1 MGELKKQFE
10 ELLRA
15 HRDFQLL
22 PDHQRNIH
30 EDEVTD
36 KDRLRLLKK
45 AKLAL
50 ETFTTSFGQRLNEKP
65 GILLSIPFDDAI
77 AMMVEWTSELL
88 PQQAGQN
95 TFGAI
100 EDCSSWLRTLSSEP
114 DSSLPSGTVQASWPF
129 ILKVRVYLRAY
140 ILSKGLII
148 ADLPGLR
155 DLNSARQAVTE
166 RYVRQCHQILVVA
179 RIDRAITDESIK
191 QICELARRVNLSK
204 IDIVCT
210 RSEDIQTRE
219 AIHDW
224 PTERVTIEDMQRDIA
239 GDVDEMESLKEEI
252 DDYDQDIASLTR
264 EEERQLLEL
273 QRDHRK
279 AQKAKEGHELDL
291 LRFVV
296 KLRNGKVSRR
306 LREEYRNHPITTSLG
321 IFCVS
326 NRIYWD
332 NREKADNVSLPYL
345 RFSGILEL
353 RSYCIGIVAHSRLQ
367 ATQKFIKD
375 EIPALIGS
383 VELWVEAGSGNASAE
398 SKQRV
403 LDAVS
408 AMQEELDK
416 VCSSRLLGR

>member
-1 MGELKKQFE
+1 M
-10 ELLRA
+10 
-15 HRDFQLL
+15 
-22 PDHQRNIH
+22 
-30 EDEVTD
+30 TD
-36 KDRLRLLKK
+36 KENLRLLKK
-45 AKLAL
+45 AKLAMA
-50 ETFTTSFGQRLNEKP
+50 TFTTSFGGRLHEML
-65 GILLSIPFDDAI
+65 GILSSTPFEDAV
-77 AMMVEWTSELL
+77 ATMVEWASQLL
-88 PQQAGQN
+88 PQQAEQN
-95 TFGAI
+95 TFSTI
-100 EDCSSWLRTLSSEP
+100 EDCSSWLRTLSSET
-114 DSSLPSGTVQASWPF
+114 DSSLPSGTVRASWPF
-129 ILKVRVYLRAY
+129 IQKVRVYLKAY

-155 DLNSARQAVTE
+155 DLNSARQAITE

-204 IDIVCT
+204 VDIVCT
-210 RSEDIQTRE
+210 RSEDIQMRE

-224 PTERVTIEDMQRDIA
+224 PTERAKIEDMQRDIA
-239 GDVDEMESLKEEI
+239 VNVDEMESLNEEI
-252 DDYDQDIASLTR
+252 DDYDQDVANLTR

-273 QRDHRK
+273 QRDYRK
-279 AQKAKEGHELDL
+279 AETAKEGHDLDL
-291 LRFVV
+291 QRFVV
-296 KLRNGKVSRR
+296 RLRNDKVSRR
-306 LREEYRNHPITTSLG
+306 LREEYRNHPIATSLG

-326 NRIYWD
+326 NTVYWD
-332 NREKADNVSLPYL
+332 NREKAANMFLPYL

-353 RSYCIGIVAHSRLQ
+353 RSYCIGVVAHSRLQ

-408 AMQEELDK
+408 AMQQELDK
-416 VCSSRLLGR
+416 VRSSKFLER